1 MKTKEIRS
9 IKLDN
14 VSAQEDGDIR
24 YIYGKIPYN
33 TKSQKMYI
41 GYSNCRFEKLDR
53 NVFHKT
59 LGDKSNVFA
68 NYSHDQSKILGSTKS
83 NTLELE
89 DKEDGLYIRCKVPN
103 TSWGNDTWEVISRGD
118 VTTMSFE
125 FIPYDW
131 VDDQVEDTVT
141 LRSAKLE
148 AVAFCVAEPA
158 YLETDSYASFRKR
171 NIDLEKLSEAI
182 DEGKVTEDVKK
193 LAKTLNDLIAK
204 EEERV
209 KEEEAKEKEKQEK
222 ESEEKPEKV
231 KEEEAK
237 EEKEPEEK
245 QEKESEEKQEKE
257 SEVKPEAELEEIKE
271 QPKVEE
277 KAVEKEQSE
286 DTPNNDTKT
295 ETEVD
300 EEYKKKLEQLKDLER
315 ELSTVLESM

>member
-14 VSAQEDGDIR
+14 VTAQEDGDIR

-41 GYSNCRFEKLDR
+41 GYSDCRFEKLDR

-209 KEEEAKEKEKQEK
+209 KEEEK
-222 ESEEKPEKV
+222 
-231 KEEEAK
+231 KEEPAK
-237 EEKEPEEK
+237 EEKEPEN
-245 QEKESEEKQEKE
+245 KEENKE
-257 SEVKPEAELEEIKE
+257 VKE

-300 EEYKKKLEQLKDLER
+300 EEYKNKLEQLKNLEK
-315 ELSTVLESM
+315 ELSAVLESM

>member
-41 GYSNCRFEKLDR
+41 GYSDCRFEKLDR

-131 VDDQVEDTVT
+131 VEDKIEDTVI

-209 KEEEAKEKEKQEK
+209 KEEKEKE
-222 ESEEKPEKV
+222 P
-231 KEEEAK
+231 KEEEKAK
-237 EEKEPEEK
+237 EE
-245 QEKESEEKQEKE
+245 
-257 SEVKPEAELEEIKE
+257 PEAELEEVKE

-300 EEYKKKLEQLKDLER
+300 EEYKNKLEQLKNLEK
-315 ELSTVLESM
+315 ELSAVLESM

>member
-14 VSAQEDGDIR
+14 VTAQEDGDIR

-131 VDDQVEDTVT
+131 VDDEVEDTVT

-204 EEERV
+204 EEV
-209 KEEEAKEKEKQEK
+209 KE
-222 ESEEKPEKV
+222 
-231 KEEEAK
+231 
-237 EEKEPEEK
+237 
-245 QEKESEEKQEKE
+245 
-257 SEVKPEAELEEIKE
+257 PEAELEEIKEPEAEQKQPDNKEKE

-277 KAVEKEQSE
+277 KAVEKEQSA

-300 EEYKKKLEQLKDLER
+300 EEYKNKLEQLKALEK

>member
-41 GYSNCRFEKLDR
+41 GYSNCKFEKLDR

-209 KEEEAKEKEKQEK
+209 KEEEAKEKEK
-222 ESEEKPEKV
+222 
-231 KEEEAK
+231 
-237 EEKEPEEK
+237 PEEK
-245 QEKESEEKQEKE
+245 QEKEKPEEKQEKE
-257 SEVKPEAELEEIKE
+257 PEVKPEEELNKE

-277 KAVEKEQSE
+277 KAVEKEQSA
-286 DTPNNDTKT
+286 DTPNKDTKT

-300 EEYKKKLEQLKDLER
+300 EEYKNKLEQLKDLEK
-315 ELSTVLESM
+315 ELSAVLESM

>member
-14 VSAQEDGDIR
+14 VTAQEDGDIR

-41 GYSNCRFEKLDR
+41 GYSDCRFEKLDR

-131 VDDQVEDTVT
+131 SEDRIEDTVT

-209 KEEEAKEKEKQEK
+209 KEEEEEKKEENK
-222 ESEEKPEKV
+222 ESANK
-231 KEEEAK
+231 
-237 EEKEPEEK
+237 
-245 QEKESEEKQEKE
+245 
-257 SEVKPEAELEEIKE
+257 EAELEEVKESEDNKE

-277 KAVEKEQSE
+277 KAVEKEQSG

-300 EEYKKKLEQLKDLER
+300 EEYKKKLEQLKDLEK

>member
-14 VSAQEDGDIR
+14 VTAKEDGDIR

-131 VDDQVEDTVT
+131 VDDEVEDTVT

-209 KEEEAKEKEKQEK
+209 KEEEANK
-222 ESEEKPEKV
+222 
-231 KEEEAK
+231 
-237 EEKEPEEK
+237 EKEPEA
-245 QEKESEEKQEKE
+245 
-257 SEVKPEAELEEIKE
+257 KPEAELEEVKE

-300 EEYKKKLEQLKDLER
+300 EEYKNKLEQLKNLEK

>member
-193 LAKTLNDLIAK
+193 LAKTLNELIAK

-209 KEEEAKEKEKQEK
+209 KEEEAKE
-222 ESEEKPEKV
+222 
-231 KEEEAK
+231 
-237 EEKEPEEK
+237 
-245 QEKESEEKQEKE
+245 EKE

-277 KAVEKEQSE
+277 KAKEELNKEQPEVEEKAVEKEQSA

-300 EEYKKKLEQLKDLER
+300 EEYKKKLEQLKDLEK

>member
-14 VSAQEDGDIR
+14 VTAQEDGDIR

-131 VDDQVEDTVT
+131 VDDEVEDTVT

-209 KEEEAKEKEKQEK
+209 KEEKAKE
-222 ESEEKPEKV
+222 
-231 KEEEAK
+231 
-237 EEKEPEEK
+237 
-245 QEKESEEKQEKE
+245 
-257 SEVKPEAELEEIKE
+257 EVKPEAELEEVKE

-277 KAVEKEQSE
+277 KAVEKEQSA

-300 EEYKKKLEQLKDLER
+300 EEYKYKLEQLINLEK
-315 ELSTVLESM
+315 ELSAVLESM

>member
-131 VDDQVEDTVT
+131 VEDRIEDTVT

-222 ESEEKPEKV
+222 ESEVKPE
-231 KEEEAK
+231 E
-237 EEKEPEEK
+237 
-245 QEKESEEKQEKE
+245 
-257 SEVKPEAELEEIKE
+257 KPEAELEEIKE
-271 QPKVEE
+271 QPEVEEKEKQEKEPDNKEEVKEQPEVEE

-300 EEYKKKLEQLKDLER
+300 EEYKKKLEQLKDLEK

>member
-41 GYSNCRFEKLDR
+41 GYSDCRFEKLDR

-131 VDDQVEDTVT
+131 VDDKIEDTVT

-209 KEEEAKEKEKQEK
+209 KEEKEK
-222 ESEEKPEKV
+222 EEKPEAEPEEV
-231 KEEEAK
+231 KEIK
-237 EEKEPEEK
+237 EEKEAE
-245 QEKESEEKQEKE
+245 QENKE
-257 SEVKPEAELEEIKE
+257 VKE

-300 EEYKKKLEQLKDLER
+300 EEYKNKLEQLKDLEK
-315 ELSTVLESM
+315 ELSAVLESM

>member
-41 GYSNCRFEKLDR
+41 GYSDCRFEKLDR

-131 VDDQVEDTVT
+131 VDDKIEDTVT

-209 KEEEAKEKEKQEK
+209 KEE
-222 ESEEKPEKV
+222 
-231 KEEEAK
+231 
-237 EEKEPEEK
+237 KEPAN
-245 QEKESEEKQEKE
+245 KEAE
-257 SEVKPEAELEEIKE
+257 PEAELEEIKEEEEKEVNKEKEVKEKKE

-286 DTPNNDTKT
+286 DTPNKDTKT

-300 EEYKKKLEQLKDLER
+300 EEYKNKLEQLKNLEK
-315 ELSTVLESM
+315 ELSAVLESM

>member
-14 VSAQEDGDIR
+14 VTAQEDGDIR

-41 GYSNCRFEKLDR
+41 GYSNCKFEKLDR

-131 VDDQVEDTVT
+131 VDDEVEDTVT

-204 EEERV
+204 EQPA
-209 KEEEAKEKEKQEK
+209 EEEKAKE
-222 ESEEKPEKV
+222 
-231 KEEEAK
+231 
-237 EEKEPEEK
+237 
-245 QEKESEEKQEKE
+245 
-257 SEVKPEAELEEIKE
+257 EVKPEAELEEVKE

-277 KAVEKEQSE
+277 KAVEKEQSA

-300 EEYKKKLEQLKDLER
+300 EEYKNKLEQLKNLEK
-315 ELSTVLESM
+315 ELSAVLESM

>member
-14 VSAQEDGDIR
+14 VTAKEDGDIR

-131 VDDQVEDTVT
+131 VDDEVEDTVT

-209 KEEEAKEKEKQEK
+209 KEEENKD
-222 ESEEKPEKV
+222 
-231 KEEEAK
+231 KEEE
-237 EEKEPEEK
+237 K
-245 QEKESEEKQEKE
+245 Q
-257 SEVKPEAELEEIKE
+257 EVKPEAELEEIKEPDNKDKE

-277 KAVEKEQSE
+277 KAVEKEQSA

-300 EEYKKKLEQLKDLER
+300 EEYKNKLEQLKNLEK

>member
-131 VDDQVEDTVT
+131 VDDEVENTVT

-209 KEEEAKEKEKQEK
+209 KEEEAKEE
-222 ESEEKPEKV
+222 
-231 KEEEAK
+231 
-237 EEKEPEEK
+237 
-245 QEKESEEKQEKE
+245 EEKQEKE

-271 QPKVEE
+271 QPEVEE

-300 EEYKKKLEQLKDLER
+300 EEYKKKLEQLKDLEK
-315 ELSTVLESM
+315 ELSAVLESM

>member
-1 MKTKEIRS
+1 MKAKEIRS

-14 VSAQEDGDIR
+14 VSAQEDSGTR

-41 GYSNCRFEKLDR
+41 GYSDCRFEKLDR

-68 NYSHDQSKILGSTKS
+68 NFSHDPNKILGSTKS

-131 VDDQVEDTVT
+131 VDDVAEDTVI

-209 KEEEAKEKEKQEK
+209 KEEN
-222 ESEEKPEKV
+222 
-231 KEEEAK
+231 KEEEKK
-237 EEKEPEEK
+237 EEKEPEAK
-245 QEKESEEKQEKE
+245 
-257 SEVKPEAELEEIKE
+257 LEEVKE

-300 EEYKKKLEQLKDLER
+300 EEYKNKLEQLKDLEK
-315 ELSTVLESM
+315 ELSAVLESM

>member
-131 VDDQVEDTVT
+131 VDDEVEDTVT

-209 KEEEAKEKEKQEK
+209 KEEK
-222 ESEEKPEKV
+222 
-231 KEEEAK
+231 AK
-237 EEKEPEEK
+237 EEKEPDN
-245 QEKESEEKQEKE
+245 KE
-257 SEVKPEAELEEIKE
+257 E
-271 QPKVEE
+271 QPEVEE
-277 KAVEKEQSE
+277 KAVEKEQSA
-286 DTPNNDTKT
+286 DTPNKDTKT

-300 EEYKKKLEQLKDLER
+300 EEYKNKLEQLKDLEK
-315 ELSTVLESM
+315 ELSAVLESM

>member
-131 VDDQVEDTVT
+131 VDDEVEDTVT

-209 KEEEAKEKEKQEK
+209 KEEEAKEEKEKQEK
-222 ESEEKPEKV
+222 ESEV
-231 KEEEAK
+231 
-237 EEKEPEEK
+237 K
-245 QEKESEEKQEKE
+245 QEKEPEEKQEKE

-277 KAVEKEQSE
+277 KAVEKEQSA

-300 EEYKKKLEQLKDLER
+300 EEYKKKLEQLKDLEK

>member
-204 EEERV
+204 EEE
-209 KEEEAKEKEKQEK
+209 AKEKEKQ
-222 ESEEKPEKV
+222 
-231 KEEEAK
+231 
-237 EEKEPEEK
+237 EKEPEEK
-245 QEKESEEKQEKE
+245 QEKESEVKQEKE

-277 KAVEKEQSE
+277 KAVEKEQSA

-300 EEYKKKLEQLKDLER
+300 EEYKKKLEQLKDLEK
-315 ELSTVLESM
+315 ELSAVLESM

>member
-9 IKLDN
+9 IKLEN

-41 GYSNCRFEKLDR
+41 GYSDCRFEKLDR

-131 VDDQVEDTVT
+131 VEDRIEDTVT

-209 KEEEAKEKEKQEK
+209 KEEEKKE
-222 ESEEKPEKV
+222 EEEV
-231 KEEEAK
+231 KEE
-237 EEKEPEEK
+237 
-245 QEKESEEKQEKE
+245 
-257 SEVKPEAELEEIKE
+257 KPEAELEEVKEPEQKETKKEEEVNREKE

-300 EEYKKKLEQLKDLER
+300 EEYKNKLEQLKNLEK
-315 ELSTVLESM
+315 ELSAVLESM

>member
-9 IKLDN
+9 IKLEN
-14 VSAQEDGDIR
+14 VTAQEDGDIR

-41 GYSNCRFEKLDR
+41 GYSDCRFEKLDR

-131 VDDQVEDTVT
+131 SEDRIEDTVT

-182 DEGKVTEDVKK
+182 DEGKVTEDVKN
-193 LAKTLNDLIAK
+193 LLKTLNDIIAK

-209 KEEEAKEKEKQEK
+209 KEEEEKKE
-222 ESEEKPEKV
+222 PAN
-231 KEEEAK
+231 KEENK
-237 EEKEPEEK
+237 E
-245 QEKESEEKQEKE
+245 
-257 SEVKPEAELEEIKE
+257 PEAELEEVKEPEDNKEKE

-286 DTPNNDTKT
+286 DTHNNDTKT

-300 EEYKKKLEQLKDLER
+300 EEYKKKLEQLKNLEK
-315 ELSTVLESM
+315 ELSAVLESM

>member
-204 EEERV
+204 EEERA

-222 ESEEKPEKV
+222 EPK
-231 KEEEAK
+231 
-237 EEKEPEEK
+237 
-245 QEKESEEKQEKE
+245 EKQEKE

-277 KAVEKEQSE
+277 KAVEKEQSA

-300 EEYKKKLEQLKDLER
+300 EEYKKKLEQLKNLEK

>member
-9 IKLDN
+9 IKLEN
-14 VSAQEDGDIR
+14 VSAQEEGAIR

-41 GYSNCRFEKLDR
+41 GYSDCRFEKLDR

-131 VDDQVEDTVT
+131 VDDKIEDTVT

-209 KEEEAKEKEKQEK
+209 KEEKEAEPENKE
-222 ESEEKPEKV
+222 V
-231 KEEEAK
+231 NKEENKEA
-237 EEKEPEEK
+237 
-245 QEKESEEKQEKE
+245 
-257 SEVKPEAELEEIKE
+257 KPEAELEEVKE

-300 EEYKKKLEQLKDLER
+300 EEYKKKLEQLKNLEK

>member
-193 LAKTLNDLIAK
+193 LAKTLNELIAK

-209 KEEEAKEKEKQEK
+209 KEEEAKEKEKQE
-222 ESEEKPEKV
+222 
-231 KEEEAK
+231 
-237 EEKEPEEK
+237 EK
-245 QEKESEEKQEKE
+245 QEKEPDNKEE
-257 SEVKPEAELEEIKE
+257 LNKE
-271 QPKVEE
+271 QPEVEE

-286 DTPNNDTKT
+286 DTPNKDTNT

-300 EEYKKKLEQLKDLER
+300 EEYKKKLEQLKDLEK

>member
-9 IKLDN
+9 IKLEN
-14 VSAQEDGDIR
+14 VSAQEEGTER

-41 GYSNCRFEKLDR
+41 GYSDCRFEKLDR

-131 VDDQVEDTVT
+131 VDDKVEDTVT

-209 KEEEAKEKEKQEK
+209 KEEK
-222 ESEEKPEKV
+222 
-231 KEEEAK
+231 AK
-237 EEKEPEEK
+237 EEKEE
-245 QEKESEEKQEKE
+245 
-257 SEVKPEAELEEIKE
+257 KPEAELEEVKEEKEPSNKEELNKE

-300 EEYKKKLEQLKDLER
+300 EEYKKKLEQLKNLEK

>member
-209 KEEEAKEKEKQEK
+209 KEEK
-222 ESEEKPEKV
+222 
-231 KEEEAK
+231 AK
-237 EEKEPEEK
+237 EEKEPDNKEEQPKVEEK
-245 QEKESEEKQEKE
+245 AKE
-257 SEVKPEAELEEIKE
+257 EVKPEAELEEIKE

-277 KAVEKEQSE
+277 KAVEKEQSA
-286 DTPNNDTKT
+286 DTPNKDTKT

-300 EEYKKKLEQLKDLER
+300 EEYKNKLEQLKNLEK
-315 ELSTVLESM
+315 ELSAVLESM

>member
-9 IKLDN
+9 IKLEN
-14 VSAQEDGDIR
+14 VSAQEEGAIR

-41 GYSNCRFEKLDR
+41 GYSDCRFEKLDR

-131 VDDQVEDTVT
+131 VDDKIEDTVT

-209 KEEEAKEKEKQEK
+209 KEEEKAKE
-222 ESEEKPEKV
+222 P
-231 KEEEAK
+231 
-237 EEKEPEEK
+237 
-245 QEKESEEKQEKE
+245 
-257 SEVKPEAELEEIKE
+257 EVKPEDKEVKEEPENKEVKE

-277 KAVEKEQSE
+277 KAVEKEQSA

-300 EEYKKKLEQLKDLER
+300 EEYKKKLEQLKDLEK

>member
-14 VSAQEDGDIR
+14 VSAQEEGAIR

-41 GYSNCRFEKLDR
+41 GYSDCRFEKLDR

-131 VDDQVEDTVT
+131 VDDEVEDTVT

-204 EEERV
+204 EEKRV
-209 KEEEAKEKEKQEK
+209 NEEEK
-222 ESEEKPEKV
+222 
-231 KEEEAK
+231 AK
-237 EEKEPEEK
+237 EEKEPE
-245 QEKESEEKQEKE
+245 QE
-257 SEVKPEAELEEIKE
+257 PEAELEEVKEEKEQGNKEKE

-277 KAVEKEQSE
+277 KAVEKEQSA
-286 DTPNNDTKT
+286 DTPNKDTKT

-300 EEYKKKLEQLKDLER
+300 EEYKNKLEQLKNLEK
-315 ELSTVLESM
+315 ELSAVLESM

>member
-41 GYSNCRFEKLDR
+41 GYSDCRFEKLDR

-131 VDDQVEDTVT
+131 VEDKIEDTVI

-209 KEEEAKEKEKQEK
+209 KEEKEAE
-222 ESEEKPEKV
+222 P
-231 KEEEAK
+231 KEEENK
-237 EEKEPEEK
+237 EE
-245 QEKESEEKQEKE
+245 
-257 SEVKPEAELEEIKE
+257 PEAELEEVKEEENKEVKE

-277 KAVEKEQSE
+277 KAVEKEQSA

-300 EEYKKKLEQLKDLER
+300 EEYKNKLEQLKNLEK

>member
-209 KEEEAKEKEKQEK
+209 KQEK
-222 ESEEKPEKV
+222 
-231 KEEEAK
+231 AK
-237 EEKEPEEK
+237 EEKEPE
-245 QEKESEEKQEKE
+245 KE
-257 SEVKPEAELEEIKE
+257 SEVKQEKEPEAELEEIKE

-300 EEYKKKLEQLKDLER
+300 EDYKNKLEQLKDLEK

>member
-41 GYSNCRFEKLDR
+41 GYSDCRFEKLDR

-131 VDDQVEDTVT
+131 VEDKIEDTVI

-209 KEEEAKEKEKQEK
+209 KEEKEKE
-222 ESEEKPEKV
+222 P
-231 KEEEAK
+231 KEEENK
-237 EEKEPEEK
+237 EE
-245 QEKESEEKQEKE
+245 
-257 SEVKPEAELEEIKE
+257 PEAELEEIKEEEEENKEVKE

-300 EEYKKKLEQLKDLER
+300 EEYKNKLEQLKNLEK

>member
-131 VDDQVEDTVT
+131 VDDEVEDTVT

-209 KEEEAKEKEKQEK
+209 KEEKAKEEVEPDNKEEQPKV
-222 ESEEKPEKV
+222 EEKA
-231 KEEEAK
+231 KEEKAKEEKAKEEKAK
-237 EEKEPEEK
+237 EEKEPDNK
-245 QEKESEEKQEKE
+245 
-257 SEVKPEAELEEIKE
+257 KE

-286 DTPNNDTKT
+286 DTPNKDTKT

-300 EEYKKKLEQLKDLER
+300 EEYKNKLEQLKDLEK
-315 ELSTVLESM
+315 ELSAVLESM

>member
-209 KEEEAKEKEKQEK
+209 KEEEAKEKEK
-222 ESEEKPEKV
+222 
-231 KEEEAK
+231 
-237 EEKEPEEK
+237 PEEK
-245 QEKESEEKQEKE
+245 QEKEPEAEKTKEEKAKEEKE
-257 SEVKPEAELEEIKE
+257 PEAELEEIKE
-271 QPKVEE
+271 QPEVEE

-300 EEYKKKLEQLKDLER
+300 EEYKKKLEQLKDLEK

>member
-148 AVAFCVAEPA
+148 AVAFCVTEPA

-209 KEEEAKEKEKQEK
+209 KEEKAKE
-222 ESEEKPEKV
+222 
-231 KEEEAK
+231 
-237 EEKEPEEK
+237 EPEEK
-245 QEKESEEKQEKE
+245 QEKE
-257 SEVKPEAELEEIKE
+257 KPEAELEEIKE

-286 DTPNNDTKT
+286 DTPNKDTKT

-300 EEYKKKLEQLKDLER
+300 EEYKKKLEQLKDLEK
-315 ELSTVLESM
+315 ELSAVLESM

>member
-14 VSAQEDGDIR
+14 VTAQEDGDIR

-131 VDDQVEDTVT
+131 VDDEVEDTVT

-209 KEEEAKEKEKQEK
+209 KEEEANKEKE
-222 ESEEKPEKV
+222 EEPKAKPEV
-231 KEEEAK
+231 KEQPK
-237 EEKEPEEK
+237 EKEPEN
-245 QEKESEEKQEKE
+245 KE
-257 SEVKPEAELEEIKE
+257 ELNNKE

-300 EEYKKKLEQLKDLER
+300 EEYKNKLEQLKNLEK
-315 ELSTVLESM
+315 ELLAVLESM

>member
-209 KEEEAKEKEKQEK
+209 KEEETKEKEKQE
-222 ESEEKPEKV
+222 
-231 KEEEAK
+231 
-237 EEKEPEEK
+237 EK
-245 QEKESEEKQEKE
+245 QEKEPDNKEE
-257 SEVKPEAELEEIKE
+257 LNKE
-271 QPKVEE
+271 QPEVEE
-277 KAVEKEQSE
+277 KAVEKEQSA

-300 EEYKKKLEQLKDLER
+300 EEYKNKLEQLKDLEK
-315 ELSTVLESM
+315 ELSAVLESM

>member
-131 VDDQVEDTVT
+131 VDDEVEDTVT

-209 KEEEAKEKEKQEK
+209 KEEKAKE
-222 ESEEKPEKV
+222 
-231 KEEEAK
+231 
-237 EEKEPEEK
+237 
-245 QEKESEEKQEKE
+245 
-257 SEVKPEAELEEIKE
+257 EVKPEAELEEIKEQPKVEEKEKQEKEPDNKEELNKE

-286 DTPNNDTKT
+286 DTPNKDTKT

-300 EEYKKKLEQLKDLER
+300 EEYKNKLEQLKNLEK
-315 ELSTVLESM
+315 ELSAVLESM

>member
-41 GYSNCRFEKLDR
+41 GYSDCRFEKLDR

-131 VDDQVEDTVT
+131 VEDKIEDTVI

-209 KEEEAKEKEKQEK
+209 KEEKAKE
-222 ESEEKPEKV
+222 P
-231 KEEEAK
+231 KEEEKTK
-237 EEKEPEEK
+237 EE
-245 QEKESEEKQEKE
+245 
-257 SEVKPEAELEEIKE
+257 PEAELEEIKEEEEENKEVKE

-300 EEYKKKLEQLKDLER
+300 EEYKNKLEQLKNLEK
-315 ELSTVLESM
+315 ELSAVLESM

>member
-209 KEEEAKEKEKQEK
+209 KEEK
-222 ESEEKPEKV
+222 
-231 KEEEAK
+231 AK
-237 EEKEPEEK
+237 EE
-245 QEKESEEKQEKE
+245 
-257 SEVKPEAELEEIKE
+257 KPEAELEEIKEQPKVEEKAKEEKAKEEKSKEEE

-300 EEYKKKLEQLKDLER
+300 EEYKSKLEQLKNLEK
-315 ELSTVLESM
+315 ELSAVLESM

>member
-9 IKLDN
+9 IKLEN
-14 VSAQEDGDIR
+14 VSAHEDGDIR

-41 GYSNCRFEKLDR
+41 GYSDCRFEKLDR

-131 VDDQVEDTVT
+131 SEDRIEDTVT

-209 KEEEAKEKEKQEK
+209 KEEKEKEVKEESEAKE
-222 ESEEKPEKV
+222 PTN
-231 KEEEAK
+231 KEEA
-237 EEKEPEEK
+237 
-245 QEKESEEKQEKE
+245 
-257 SEVKPEAELEEIKE
+257 KPEAELEEVKE

-277 KAVEKEQSE
+277 KAVEKEQSD

-300 EEYKKKLEQLKDLER
+300 EEYKNKLEQLKNLEK
-315 ELSTVLESM
+315 ELSAVLESM

>member
-9 IKLDN
+9 IKLEN
-14 VSAQEDGDIR
+14 VSAQEEGAIR

-41 GYSNCRFEKLDR
+41 GYSDCRFEKLDR

-131 VDDQVEDTVT
+131 VDDKIEDTVT

-209 KEEEAKEKEKQEK
+209 KE
-222 ESEEKPEKV
+222 P
-231 KEEEAK
+231 
-237 EEKEPEEK
+237 
-245 QEKESEEKQEKE
+245 
-257 SEVKPEAELEEIKE
+257 EVKPEDKEVKEEPENKEVKE

-277 KAVEKEQSE
+277 KAVEKEQSA
-286 DTPNNDTKT
+286 DTPNKDTKT

-300 EEYKKKLEQLKDLER
+300 EEYKKKLEQLKDLEK